1 MLWRDKFATAAVIF
15 LLVAI
20 LCAILGPA
28 LLGEAATKQN
38 LRGRNA
44 PPFSLE
50 QGWLMILGAD
60 ALGRPLLARIIVAA
74 QNTLMIA
81 AGAVVLSA
89 TIGAALGL
97 VAGYGPNW
105 LGTAIM
111 RLADVI
117 MSFPSLLLAVIV
129 LYMLSPS
136 VGNVILVLAIT
147 RIPIYL
153 RTTRAEVLEIKERM
167 FVQAAQVMGAS
178 SLRIVL
184 RHILP
189 MVIPTLVT
197 IATLD
202 FAFVML
208 AESAL
213 SFLGIGI
220 QPPEITWG
228 LMVAQGK
235 QYLANAWWLA
245 FWPGLAIIL
254 TTLSLNLL
262 SNWLRIALDPAQ
274 RWRLEIATR
283 EASDMARHLLEVRN
297 LSVRFHTAHGTVD
310 AVRNV
315 SWHVD
320 RGETLAIL
328 GESGS
333 GKSVSSSA
341 IMNLIDCPPGEIVS
355 GEVLFDGRNLL
366 AMSAAE
372 RRAIN
377 GKRIAMIFQDPLSH
391 LNPVYTVGWQ
401 LREVMRVH
409 GMTRVQA
416 EERALEL
423 MRRVGI
429 PEPAAALDKYPHQF
443 SGGQRQRVMIAM
455 ALAMKPDIIIA
466 DEPTTALDVTVQAEV
481 LKLLEELQDEMGL
494 GLVLITH
501 DLGVVAEVAD
511 RVVVMNGGEIVEA
524 GTPTE
529 IYHHAK
535 HPYTRKLIAAA
546 PGHGTMNAPVKG
558 AEPILKV
565 ERACKTYGTLKA
577 LNEVSF
583 ELQKGEVLAVVGES
597 GSGKST
603 VAKAI
608 VRLIEA
614 DSGKALWKGT
624 RPLRHEPARSLCHA
638 PRDPDGVPGPDPVA
652 QPADVDLPDHLRGL
666 GDPPRHPAEGEVARA
681 RRRTPGPGRPLA
693 RARPALPAPVL
704 RRPAPA
710 HRHRPG
716 AGARARA

>member
-1 MLWRDKFATAAVIF
+1 MRSSIPASKPEPHGHDIRGEAMTSISPIAATPSKGAFRTVLGMLWRDKFATAAVIF
-15 LLVAI
+15 LLIAI

-38 LRGRNA
+38 LRGRNLA
-44 PPFSLE
+44 PFSLE
-50 QGWLMILGAD
+50 HGWLMFLGAD

-89 TIGAALGL
+89 SIGAALGL
-97 VAGYGPNW
+97 VAGYGRRW
-105 LGTAIM
+105 AGTAIM

-178 SLRIVL
+178 SLRIIF

-274 RWRLEIATR
+274 RWRLEI
-283 EASDMARHLLEVRN
+283 
-297 LSVRFHTAHGTVD
+297 
-310 AVRNV
+310 
-315 SWHVD
+315 
-320 RGETLAIL
+320 
-328 GESGS
+328 
-333 GKSVSSSA
+333 
-341 IMNLIDCPPGEIVS
+341 
-355 GEVLFDGRNLL
+355 
-366 AMSAAE
+366 
-372 RRAIN
+372 
-377 GKRIAMIFQDPLSH
+377 
-391 LNPVYTVGWQ
+391 
-401 LREVMRVH
+401 
-409 GMTRVQA
+409 
-416 EERALEL
+416 
-423 MRRVGI
+423 
-429 PEPAAALDKYPHQF
+429 
-443 SGGQRQRVMIAM
+443 
-455 ALAMKPDIIIA
+455 
-466 DEPTTALDVTVQAEV
+466 
-481 LKLLEELQDEMGL
+481 
-494 GLVLITH
+494 
-501 DLGVVAEVAD
+501 
-511 RVVVMNGGEIVEA
+511 
-524 GTPTE
+524 
-529 IYHHAK
+529 
-535 HPYTRKLIAAA
+535 
-546 PGHGTMNAPVKG
+546 
-558 AEPILKV
+558 
-565 ERACKTYGTLKA
+565 
-577 LNEVSF
+577 
-583 ELQKGEVLAVVGES
+583 
-597 GSGKST
+597 
-603 VAKAI
+603 
-608 VRLIEA
+608 
-614 DSGKALWKGT
+614 
-624 RPLRHEPARSLCHA
+624 
-638 PRDPDGVPGPDPVA
+638 
-652 QPADVDLPDHLRGL
+652 
-666 GDPPRHPAEGEVARA
+666 
-681 RRRTPGPGRPLA
+681 
-693 RARPALPAPVL
+693 
-704 RRPAPA
+704 
-710 HRHRPG
+710 
-716 AGARARA
+716 GARKNG